1 MRLDPSVL
9 AEVHNAL
16 ARVEVNYDA
25 LILSSMPL
33 ACFEANRSAFEA
45 YINPE
50 ERSQF
55 LQQRLTEKGEG
66 MQRDPN
72 VPAEVHNALARIKVN
87 DDLILSSM
95 TLACLEDNRSA
106 FAVYVNPEERRQFL
120 QQRLTEEGEG
130 MHSLEV
136 RLSRGTVQGENGD
149 AAKGSLDPAEY
160 LDIYQCAAKSAAAE
174 KSVLRR
180 KICVVVLFLT
190 MLPYND
196 VFPPFMLC
204 LEFSP

>member
-1 MRLDPSVL
+1 MTQQDPNIL
-9 AEVHNAL
+9 AEVHNTL
-16 ARVEVNYDA
+16 ACFEVNDDG
-25 LILSSMPL
+25 LILSIPL
-33 ACFEANRSAFEA
+33 ACFGANRLAFEA
-45 YINPE
+45 YIDPE
-50 ERSQF
+50 E
-55 LQQRLTEKGEG
+55 L
-66 MQRDPN
+66 
-72 VPAEVHNALARIKVN
+72 
-87 DDLILSSM
+87 
-95 TLACLEDNRSA
+95 
-106 FAVYVNPEERRQFL
+106 RQFL

-190 MLPYND
+190 MLPLY
-196 VFPPFMLC
+196 
-204 LEFSP
+204 